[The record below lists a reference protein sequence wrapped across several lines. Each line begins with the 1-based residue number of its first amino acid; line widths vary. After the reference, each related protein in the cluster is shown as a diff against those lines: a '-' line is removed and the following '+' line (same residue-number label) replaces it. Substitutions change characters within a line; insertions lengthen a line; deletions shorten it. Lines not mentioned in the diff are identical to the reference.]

1 MAKARVRHRTA
12 VGGDNR
18 TRRGS
23 GRTTAQRKADL
34 KRRKK

>member
-1 MAKARVRHRTA
+1 MAKARVRHRA
-12 VGGDNR
+12 SIGGDNR

-23 GRTTAQRKADL
+23 GRTAAQRKADL